1 MSGICLFCAHA
12 KSTPQRK
19 NNLSGHQVSEVLDYL
34 LGGQEGSCLKIFCHE
49 RPEEHWEANSIE
61 FSCDNFKKAD
71 HQQIRKR
78 IAFFKKSCLRAD
90 SYQPLNTIT
99 EETNNVFEAQVRML
113 QTFFQEQ

>member
-12 KSTPQRK
+12 KATPQRK
-19 NNLSGHQVSEVLDYL
+19 NNLSGHPVSEVLDYL

-61 FSCDNFKKAD
+61 FSCDNFAKAD

-78 IAFFKKSCLRAD
+78 IAFFKKSKNFNPSL
-90 SYQPLNTIT
+90 
-99 EETNNVFEAQVRML
+99 
-113 QTFFQEQ
+113 EQIAINL